1 MAPQLKKLLLV
12 GDGVGLPALLDVV
25 PADRVGG
32 LCMAANR
39 PQYHEALRTLART
52 AGKPLLVQSPGTD
65 PAFLSELEQLGCDGL
80 LCYCYS
86 LRLRREHLEA
96 VGGQAFNVH
105 GSLLPLNRGPNPV
118 QWAIIK
124 GESVTGVTLHR
135 MTEAFDQGAILAQ
148 REVPILFEDTWVEVM
163 ERVGKAALVLLR
175 EAVPDLL
182 AGRWQAVEQD
192 EARATRNPRLTPD
205 SPRIDFGTMSD
216 LQVYNLIRA
225 QVAPL
230 KGAYIAQGET
240 RIHLDRFVSLADVA
254 WLRASYVEAAGRA
267 A

>member
-1 MAPQLKKLLLV
+1 MAPEQKKILLV

-25 PADRVGG
+25 PLDRVGG

-39 PQYHEALRTLART
+39 PQYHEALRGLARSI
-52 AGKPLLVQSPGTD
+52 AKPLLVQPPGGD
-65 PAFLSELEQLGCDGL
+65 PAFLRDLQKLSCDGL

-86 LRLRREHLEA
+86 QRLRREHLDA
-96 VGGQAFNVH
+96 VAGQAFNVH

-124 GESVTGVTLHR
+124 GESVTGVTLHQ
-135 MTEAFDQGAILAQ
+135 MSEAFDQGGILAQ
-148 REVPILFEDTWVEVM
+148 REVPIGFEDTWVDVM
-163 ERVGKAALVLLR
+163 ERVGREALALLR

-182 AGRWQAVEQD
+182 AGRWQAGQQD
-192 EARATRNPRLTPD
+192 ESRATRNPRLTPD
-205 SPRIDFGTMSD
+205 SPRIDFATMSD
-216 LQVYNLIRA
+216 LQIYNLIRA

-230 KGAYIAQGET
+230 SGAYIEQGQT
-240 RIHLDRFVSLADVA
+240 RIHLDRFIPLADVA
-254 WLRASYVEAAGRA
+254 WLRARYVEAAGRA